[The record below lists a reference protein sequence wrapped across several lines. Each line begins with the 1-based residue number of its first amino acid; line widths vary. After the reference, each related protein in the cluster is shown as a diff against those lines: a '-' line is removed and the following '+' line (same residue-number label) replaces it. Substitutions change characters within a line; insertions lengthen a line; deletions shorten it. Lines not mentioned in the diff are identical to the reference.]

1 MKNASKKFLI
11 AASLFS
17 VLILVM
23 WGCNGSRPL
32 APAQNVNLGISLA
45 PSKDLQA
52 SLLGT
57 TSNTLLWNYQING
70 EAGVHGQ
77 AGPFSSSIGA
87 GNVNFSVNL
96 PAGGKKIFSI
106 QLNDANTGED
116 LAVGAALIDL
126 TSPTVNMSVT
136 IALGSVV
143 RACYTLSNAG
153 LDTDYDLVDH
163 FVVNPYYAPIPAD
176 TEVVYGDTNYWLM
189 DVNYNPTIAYLGN
202 GNLVDY
208 DYVPSDDVFNYLS
221 GESKYEVLNPSSAKP
236 TPVPTY
242 TPPSARKGAK
252 SSTGQNLDLATGD
265 VYCIKLTNLPGAYA
279 WVQITDP
286 GNLNNSIGPS
296 FCFRISTDPFY
307 SYYQTNADL
316 NQNCSWGNTSGSG
329 YGGTSGGGG
338 SGGGG

>member
-1 MKNASKKFLI
+1 MKIASNKFFI
-11 AASLFS
+11 ASSLFS
-17 VLILVM
+17 VLIMVI

-70 EAGVHGQ
+70 QSGEHGQ
-77 AGPFSSSIGA
+77 AGPFSSNVGA

-106 QLNDANTGED
+106 QLNDANTGQD
-116 LAVGAALIDL
+116 LAVGSALIDL
-126 TSPTVNMSVT
+126 TNPTANMSVT

-153 LDTDYDLVDH
+153 LYNYYDLIDH
-163 FVVNPYYAPIPAD
+163 FIQYYPQQSD
-176 TEVVYGDTNYWLM
+176 LEVYYGDTNYSLW
-189 DVNYNPTIAYLGN
+189 DANYNATIAYLGN

-208 DYVPSDDVFNYLS
+208 DYVPSDDVFSYYS
-221 GESKYEVLNPSSAKP
+221 IETKYEVLNPSSAKP

-242 TPPSARKGAK
+242 GGGSARKSTKA
-252 SSTGQNLDLATGD
+252 STGQNLDLETGD
-265 VYCIKLTNLPGAYA
+265 VYCIKLTNLPGDYA
-279 WVQITDP
+279 WVQVTDS
-286 GNLNNSIGPS
+286 GNLNNSVGPS

-307 SYYQTNADL
+307 SYYQTSADL
-316 NQNCSWGNTSGSG
+316 LQNCSWGGTSGSG
-329 YGGTSGGGG
+329 SGGTSGGGG